1 VFPAALPSALFGGR
15 DAPFKEGSRRW
26 SKTVAGLIG
35 AVSLLAVADPAQAA
49 MSAPTGL
56 EAAMHAGSYAD
67 LLKPSTRGSGRPA
80 QPGISRRVRRSRNP
94 GSISLTFTCRILDR
108 SFALSMG
115 HRAMASPACRLR
127 PRREGR
133 PIVLRIAVFVA

>member
-1 VFPAALPSALFGGR
+1 VFPAALPSALFRGR
-15 DAPFKEGSRRW
+15 DAPFKDRSRRW

-49 MSAPTGL
+49 MPAPTGL

-67 LLKPSTRGSGRPA
+67 LLKPSTRG
-80 QPGISRRVRRSRNP
+80 RNP
-94 GSISLTFTCRILDR
+94 GSISLTFTCRMLDR

-115 HRAMASPACRLR
+115 HRAMASPACRWR